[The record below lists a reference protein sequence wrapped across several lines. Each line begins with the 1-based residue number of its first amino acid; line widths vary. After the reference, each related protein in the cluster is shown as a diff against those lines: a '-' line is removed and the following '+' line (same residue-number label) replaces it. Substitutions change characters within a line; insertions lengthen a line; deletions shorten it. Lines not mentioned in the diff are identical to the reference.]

1 MRCNSMSLII
11 LYSIGSVLLFF
22 SFIKN
27 KEKTIVALKK
37 TWESLC
43 EMLPKFLTLLI
54 FIMIMLSYLDEQFIS
69 KILGKSTG
77 VGGIIISGLL
87 GSITLMPTVIAYPMA
102 AGLLKLGAGYA
113 QVTMFITTLTM
124 VGIVTLKIEKD
135 YLGLKV
141 TILRNIL
148 SFLLAFI
155 NAVIIAFIFHN
166 GG

>member
-54 FIMIMLSYLDEQFIS
+54 LIILSYLDEQFIS

-77 VGGIIISGLL
+77 VSGIIISGLL

>member
-1 MRCNSMSLII
+1 
-11 LYSIGSVLLFF
+11 
-22 SFIKN
+22 
-27 KEKTIVALKK
+27 
-37 TWESLC
+37 
-43 EMLPKFLTLLI
+43 
-54 FIMIMLSYLDEQFIS
+54 
-69 KILGKSTG
+69 
-77 VGGIIISGLL
+77 
-87 GSITLMPTVIAYPMA
+87 
-102 AGLLKLGAGYA
+102 
-113 QVTMFITTLTM
+113 MFITTLTM